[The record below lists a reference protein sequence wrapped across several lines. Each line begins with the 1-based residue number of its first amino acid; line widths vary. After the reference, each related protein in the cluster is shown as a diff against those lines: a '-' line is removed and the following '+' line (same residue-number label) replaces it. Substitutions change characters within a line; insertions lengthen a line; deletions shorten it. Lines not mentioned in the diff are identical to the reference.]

1 MPRRNLKN
9 SNIDCKDKE
18 TQHSNL
24 RTNQGYQ
31 PLHLEAKLGP
41 YDLCFAPLN
50 VSENKMVPMCN
61 TQLDFIC
68 HEYGIHNFFIK
79 NSGQTWLLF
88 TCYLWGWIY
97 SKTWSVKLEIVFYSE
112 NFRRRMNNTNVLFIQ
127 KSYQALTCETKS
139 FTLKAYG
146 YAELQSQKCQTGEKY
161 FLFIT
166 MKTFG
171 EEWTTKRFSSSKSH
185 QALTCENKSFTLKA
199 YGPADRITPKSEV
212 SNWRLEKLSGE
223 EQQNVFFIE
232 KLPSVNVRNQ
242 EFSC

>member
-97 SKTWSVKLEIVFYSE
+97 SKTWSVKLEIVF
-112 NFRRRMNNTNVLFIQ
+112 V
-127 KSYQALTCETKS
+127 
-139 FTLKAYG
+139 FTL
-146 YAELQSQKCQTGEKY
+146 
-161 FLFIT
+161 
-166 MKTFG
+166 KTFG
-171 EEWTTKRFSSSKSH
+171 EEWTTQMSSSSKKV
-185 QALTCENKSFTLKA
+185 T
-199 YGPADRITPKSEV
+199 R
-212 SNWRLEKLSGE
+212 R
-223 EQQNVFFIE
+223 
-232 KLPSVNVRNQ
+232 
-242 EFSC
+242 